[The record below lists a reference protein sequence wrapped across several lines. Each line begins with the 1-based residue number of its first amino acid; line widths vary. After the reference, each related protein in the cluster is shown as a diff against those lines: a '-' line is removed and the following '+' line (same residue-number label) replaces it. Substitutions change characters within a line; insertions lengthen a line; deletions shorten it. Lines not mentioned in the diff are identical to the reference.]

1 MVVVATTAVDVTV
14 VTVVVVVDVLAM
26 VVARA
31 MPCCGCCAVRA
42 AFRLEGRHSLIDM
55 QTHAPKHV
63 AEHVIGLELQA

>member
-14 VTVVVVVDVLAM
+14 VTVVVVDVLAM

-31 MPCCGCCAVRA
+31 MHCCGRCAIRA
-42 AFRLEGRHSLIDM
+42 AFRLEGRHSLIDV